1 MYPCNLQSKPEKESE
16 MYPQCRHVRTDSNRC
31 HAAAIKGGHW
41 CFFHARLHDQQAQ
54 RVAREAQRRSRDASS
69 QHRLTDGTF
78 APAEEAPEGIPES
91 IPEGIP
97 ESIIDQGYPVS
108 RAETGCHPERSEGP
122 AFSPHF
128 PETLPLQLPDVEDS
142 ASIQLALIEVIHALA
157 ANQLDPRRAG
167 LLLYALQV
175 ASANA
180 KNVHVSANCIRSIS
194 YTKEGI
200 PLATQEHGWDVE
212 DIEEADRE
220 AEEEPAE

>member
-1 MYPCNLQSKPEKESE
+1 MYPCNLQSKPQKESE
-16 MYPQCRHVRTDSNRC
+16 MYPQCRHVRTDSDRC
-31 HAAAIKGGHW
+31 HAAAIKGDHW

-54 RVAREAQRRSRDASS
+54 RVAREAQRRSRDARS
-69 QHRLTDGTF
+69 QLRLTDGTF
-78 APAEEAPEGIPES
+78 APTEEITERIF
-91 IPEGIP
+91 
-97 ESIIDQGYPVS
+97 DQGIYPVQAGDHREPATLNS
-108 RAETGCHPERSEGP
+108 HGSAYAETAS
-122 AFSPHF
+122 
-128 PETLPLQLPDVEDS
+128 LPLQLPDVEDS

-180 KNVHVSANCIRSIS
+180 KNVRINSDSIRSIS

-220 AEEEPAE
+220 AEEEGDDEN

>member
-1 MYPCNLQSKPEKESE
+1 MYPCNLQSKPQKESE
-16 MYPQCRHVRTDSNRC
+16 MYPQCRHVRTDSDRC
-31 HAAAIKGGHW
+31 HAAAIKGDHW

-54 RVAREAQRRSRDASS
+54 RVAREAQRRSRDARS
-69 QHRLTDGTF
+69 QLRLTDGTF
-78 APAEEAPEGIPES
+78 APTEETTERIF
-91 IPEGIP
+91 
-97 ESIIDQGYPVS
+97 DQGIYPVQAGDHREPATLTS
-108 RAETGCHPERSEGP
+108 HGSEYAG
-122 AFSPHF
+122 AAS
-128 PETLPLQLPDVEDS
+128 LPLQLPDVEDS

-180 KNVHVSANCIRSIS
+180 KNVRINSDSIRSIS

-220 AEEEPAE
+220 AEEDGDDEN

>member
-1 MYPCNLQSKPEKESE
+1 
-16 MYPQCRHVRTDSNRC
+16 MYPQCRHVRTDSDRC

-54 RVAREAQRRSRDASS
+54 RVAREAQRRSRDAQS
-69 QHRLTDGTF
+69 QLRLTDGTF
-78 APAEEAPEGIPES
+78 APAEESPEGIFDP
-91 IPEGIP
+91 GL
-97 ESIIDQGYPVS
+97 YPVEAGGQREPATLHS
-108 RAETGCHPERSEGP
+108 HASAHAETAS
-122 AFSPHF
+122 
-128 PETLPLQLPDVEDS
+128 LPLQLPDVEDS

-180 KNVHVSANCIRSIS
+180 KNVHVSSNSIRSIS

-220 AEEEPAE
+220 AEEEEDDNEL

>member
-1 MYPCNLQSKPEKESE
+1 
-16 MYPQCRHVRTDSNRC
+16 MYPQCRHVRTDSDRC
-31 HAAAIKGGHW
+31 HAAAIKGDHW

-54 RVAREAQRRSRDASS
+54 RVAREAQRRSRDARS
-69 QHRLTDGTF
+69 QLRLTDGTF
-78 APAEEAPEGIPES
+78 APTEETTERIF
-91 IPEGIP
+91 
-97 ESIIDQGYPVS
+97 DQGIYPVQAGDHREPATLNS
-108 RAETGCHPERSEGP
+108 HGSAYAETAS
-122 AFSPHF
+122 
-128 PETLPLQLPDVEDS
+128 LPLQLPDVEDS

-180 KNVHVSANCIRSIS
+180 KNVRINSDSIRSIS

-220 AEEEPAE
+220 AEEQGDDEN

>member
-1 MYPCNLQSKPEKESE
+1 
-16 MYPQCRHVRTDSNRC
+16 MYPQCRHVQTDSDRC

-54 RVAREAQRRSRDASS
+54 RVAREAQRRSRDARS
-69 QHRLTDGTF
+69 QPRLTDGTF
-78 APAEEAPEGIPES
+78 APPEETPEGIF
-91 IPEGIP
+91 
-97 ESIIDQGYPVS
+97 DQGIYPVEAGDHREPATLNS
-108 RAETGCHPERSEGP
+108 HGSAYAETAS
-122 AFSPHF
+122 
-128 PETLPLQLPDVEDS
+128 LPLQLPDVEDS

-157 ANQLDPRRAG
+157 ADQLHPRRAG
-167 LLLYALQV
+167 LLLYGLQV

-180 KNVHVSANCIRSIS
+180 KNVHVNANSIRSIS

-220 AEEEPAE
+220 AEEDEEDEEE

>member
-1 MYPCNLQSKPEKESE
+1 MYPCNLQSKPQKESE
-16 MYPQCRHVRTDSNRC
+16 MYPQCRHVRTDSDRC
-31 HAAAIKGGHW
+31 HAAAIKGDHW

-54 RVAREAQRRSRDASS
+54 RVAREAQRRSRDARS
-69 QHRLTDGTF
+69 QLRLTDGTF
-78 APAEEAPEGIPES
+78 APTEETTERIF
-91 IPEGIP
+91 
-97 ESIIDQGYPVS
+97 DQGIYPVQAGDHREPATLNS
-108 RAETGCHPERSEGP
+108 HGSAYVETAS
-122 AFSPHF
+122 
-128 PETLPLQLPDVEDS
+128 LPLQLPDVEDS

-180 KNVHVSANCIRSIS
+180 KNVRINSDSIRSIS

-220 AEEEPAE
+220 AEEEGDDEN